1 MDPALIK
8 ALGQVALPPLVL
20 GAIVALVAWWRSGR
34 VSAPGAVA
42 GRGADSAPYW
52 AIPVFGVLAYLVLH
66 PIALARV
73 PWPMTSA
80 QDRPIAAALV
90 ALVLAGLATR
100 VRFPLPVRWVVRAL
114 AIGGVGAFITW
125 RWLTERWSTL
135 ESATTLG
142 GWLAAALLTWWA
154 LETLLHARPESAKSA
169 NSAGSTNGASA
180 PLSPAQERARAMGS
194 ALVASAVAGAAAI
207 ALTIGYNTL
216 SIGQLAGI
224 LATYMLGVAF
234 AAMFRPRISLAFG
247 TAHVVTL
254 ITQALLLAGIVTTS
268 TPWERAYPWLIALV
282 AVAGLGARLVV
293 DRRTMPAWAKVGIV
307 VAAAALVV
315 AAAGGLAVANM
326 PVSDY

>member
-1 MDPALIK
+1 MDPALVK
-8 ALGQVALPPLVL
+8 ALAQVALPPLVL
-20 GAIVALVAWWRSGR
+20 GAIVALAAWWRSGR
-34 VSAPGAVA
+34 VSAPSGDGTGANTA
-42 GRGADSAPYW
+42 TLARGAARAHYW
-52 AIPVFGVLAYLVLH
+52 AIPVFGVVAYLVLH

-80 QDRPIAAALV
+80 QDRPIVAALV
-90 ALVLAGLATR
+90 ALVLAALATR
-100 VRFPLPVRWVVRAL
+100 VRFPPLVRWIVRAI
-114 AIGGVGAFITW
+114 ATGGVGALITW
-125 RWLTERWSTL
+125 TWLSTRWSPL

-142 GWLAAALLTWWA
+142 GWLAATLLTWWA
-154 LETLLHARPESAKSA
+154 LETLLHARPDGTKTT
-169 NSAGSTNGASA
+169 ST
-180 PLSPAQERARAMGS
+180 PHSPAQERARAMGS

-234 AAMFRPRISLAFG
+234 AAALRPRISLAFG

-293 DRRTMPAWAKVGIV
+293 DRRAMPAWAKGGIV